1 MGVVEL
7 LGELRNHRMRRRTY
21 EKCREE
27 EAAALADARDMLAVD
42 ELPTLDA
49 SFCIVLD
56 VDAIAIGV
64 SEMS

>member
-1 MGVVEL
+1 
-7 LGELRNHRMRRRTY
+7 MRRRTY